1 MTQTRMSQVS
11 QLSPAPDLAPGPAP
25 MVRDGARRGG
35 RAAVRLWSLLHAE
48 ALLRGPA
55 GGPGDVAWI
64 EDDGRRLA
72 ARRAG

>member
-1 MTQTRMSQVS
+1 VGYRRSAS
-11 QLSPAPDLAPGPAP
+11 AADPGAALSEDED
-25 MVRDGARRGG
+25 RSRQDG
-35 RAAVRLWSLLHAE
+35 VRLWSLLHAQ

-55 GGPGDVAWI
+55 GGPGDAAWI